1 MLPKRFRLS
10 NMPTPIRKNTDFP
23 LQKPGQL
30 LSAEV
35 NFKGCF
41 GTISMGLHGVGAT
54 AWMI

>member
-1 MLPKRFRLS
+1 MHVAKTISPQQYA
-10 NMPTPIRKNTDFP
+10 NTYYNTDFP
-23 LQKPGQL
+23 LQKPWQL